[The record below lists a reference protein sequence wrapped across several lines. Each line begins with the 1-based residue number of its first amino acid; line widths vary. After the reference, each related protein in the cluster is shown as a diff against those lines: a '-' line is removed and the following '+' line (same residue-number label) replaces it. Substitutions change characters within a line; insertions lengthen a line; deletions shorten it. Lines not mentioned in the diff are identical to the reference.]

1 MKKPSFIKCLLLSTL
16 FACLFGNSLSAQED
30 SISQEPEENVITA
43 TLNQENLNKPEFYEN
58 WFVGLKGG
66 TTYFISPLKSNSFSW
81 GTSFTVGK
89 QLNSK
94 LAFRLDYMIGNL
106 KSEGEF
112 TSENSDGSFFND
124 DLKADVDFSELAIL
138 MKLSINDLLYSQSP
152 RFVREFY
159 LFGGAAFTSY
169 RTKITDLQGNYI
181 QGAGYKDNGDQDKM
195 VNMMTIP
202 LGVGVTYKLDKRDI
216 FGLNLEFGY
225 RFGQSA
231 DLDGGLT
238 PEASNYTFLSMG
250 LMANLGQPTLTPQK
264 ITADMIKEDLEG
276 VVISE
281 LDKEVKKMENT
292 TKPMKEEMARQSA
305 QLAENQQQLEIL
317 QDEMDARTEAI
328 SVQMTESKGSEVGGI
343 DLNSVYFAFNS
354 TYITPAME
362 REIALIAKVLK
373 KNKDLTCEIV
383 GNASNVGSPE
393 YNMQLSQKRAEGV
406 YNLLIDEFKI
416 DATRLSISNRGQD
429 DPLAETLNR
438 INRRVDLILK

>member
-112 TSENSDGSFFND
+112 TRENSDGSFFND

-238 PEASNYTFLSMG
+238 PEASNYTFF
-250 LMANLGQPTLTPQK
+250 QW
-264 ITADMIKEDLEG
+264 
-276 VVISE
+276 V
-281 LDKEVKKMENT
+281 
-292 TKPMKEEMARQSA
+292 
-305 QLAENQQQLEIL
+305 
-317 QDEMDARTEAI
+317 
-328 SVQMTESKGSEVGGI
+328 
-343 DLNSVYFAFNS
+343 
-354 TYITPAME
+354 
-362 REIALIAKVLK
+362 
-373 KNKDLTCEIV
+373 
-383 GNASNVGSPE
+383 
-393 YNMQLSQKRAEGV
+393 
-406 YNLLIDEFKI
+406 
-416 DATRLSISNRGQD
+416 
-429 DPLAETLNR
+429 
-438 INRRVDLILK
+438 

>member
-1 MKKPSFIKCLLLSTL
+1 
-16 FACLFGNSLSAQED
+16 
-30 SISQEPEENVITA
+30 
-43 TLNQENLNKPEFYEN
+43 
-58 WFVGLKGG
+58 
-66 TTYFISPLKSNSFSW
+66 
-81 GTSFTVGK
+81 
-89 QLNSK
+89 
-94 LAFRLDYMIGNL
+94 
-106 KSEGEF
+106 
-112 TSENSDGSFFND
+112 
-124 DLKADVDFSELAIL
+124 
-138 MKLSINDLLYSQSP
+138 
-152 RFVREFY
+152 
-159 LFGGAAFTSY
+159 
-169 RTKITDLQGNYI
+169 
-181 QGAGYKDNGDQDKM
+181 
-195 VNMMTIP
+195 
-202 LGVGVTYKLDKRDI
+202 
-216 FGLNLEFGY
+216 
-225 RFGQSA
+225 
-231 DLDGGLT
+231 
-238 PEASNYTFLSMG
+238 MG